1 MPVWSLTWNI
11 AASRNREG
19 NFNWPQICTE
29 TYYYCGATYCMQ
41 NITKH
46 VCKYTYMYRY
56 ISCVWPFLCE
66 FRMPSALS
74 FVFALFKFLF
84 PASLEKLHHR
94 TLYNV
99 FLRLAHCRLPGPAV
113 ITGRVDQNLP
123 LGAIKSFIPGG
134 GVCPNM
140 STTSPFFPGRPVA
153 NLPPNISN
161 GWMPNILNRGQLS
174 TCKIY
179 MLTFPHTCGHDSVCA
194 LICIMQN
201 WSSH

>member
-1 MPVWSLTWNI
+1 MMPVWSLTWNI

-84 PASLEKLHHR
+84 PASFEKLHHR

-134 GVCPNM
+134 GMPKYVHHVTFFSRPSCCEP
-140 STTSPFFPGRPVA
+140 SPKH
-153 NLPPNISN
+153 LK
-161 GWMPNILNRGQLS
+161 WMDAKHIKPRAIEH
-174 TCKIY
+174 
-179 MLTFPHTCGHDSVCA
+179 M
-194 LICIMQN
+194 
-201 WSSH
+201 